1 MKAFFSKTLIA
12 VKISIMKKY
21 VVFFKSYSFI
31 PESKLS
37 PPDLP
42 DGRYRYRYRYRY
54 RLRHVHVHRFR
65 LPQPSVSHVI
75 MEKSTKAKIAFI
87 LKKEKKKKMINC
99 FPEAK

>member
-1 MKAFFSKTLIA
+1 
-12 VKISIMKKY
+12 MKKY

-42 DGRYRYRYRYRY
+42 DGRYRYRYRYR
-54 RLRHVHVHRFR
+54 LRHVHVQRFR

-87 LKKEKKKKMINC
+87 FKKEKKNDQLFSRSKVKPTIV
-99 FPEAK
+99 